1 MPGPS
6 GLFPLIIDEGVWDAD
21 LKRSTNAARY
31 QALAWR
37 RRLEILGGIPR
48 EVLLPCRA
56 EDDGG
61 LSLPNCVKTRI
72 PRADISSLS
81 ASPWGA
87 VLVFAKQ
94 ADKPAFAFL
103 AFGLRHPEAVS
114 STKPSV
120 YAIAHDR
127 LFPAN

>member
-1 MPGPS
+1 MK
-6 GLFPLIIDEGVWDAD
+6 F
-21 LKRSTNAARY
+21 
-31 QALAWR
+31 
-37 RRLEILGGIPR
+37 GIPR
-48 EVLLPCRA
+48 A
-56 EDDGG
+56 G
-61 LSLPNCVKTRI
+61 T
-72 PRADISSLS
+72 SSPS

-87 VLVFAKQ
+87 VLLFAKQ

-127 LFPAN
+127 LFQPN